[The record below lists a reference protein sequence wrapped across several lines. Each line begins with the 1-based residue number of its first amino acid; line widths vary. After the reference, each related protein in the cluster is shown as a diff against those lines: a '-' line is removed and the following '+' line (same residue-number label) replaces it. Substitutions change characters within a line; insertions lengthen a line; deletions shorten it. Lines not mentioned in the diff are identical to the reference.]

1 MSDAFEGKSI
11 LIVDDDPDIVTAIET
26 ALSETSAEVI
36 SARDGVAAVNLVES
50 KDPDL
55 VVLDIMLPKK
65 SGFLVLEKIRKGKP
79 KGSKPR
85 VVMITGNQGM
95 RHKQYAETLGVD
107 CYINKPFAMDVL
119 IDEIE
124 ELLGQ

>member
-1 MSDAFEGKSI
+1 MADVFEGKSI

-26 ALSETSAEVI
+26 ALADTSATVA
-36 SARDGVAAVNLVES
+36 SARDGITAVNLAEDN
-50 KDPDL
+50 DPDL

-65 SGFLVLEKIRKGKP
+65 SGFLVREKIRKGKV
-79 KGSKPR
+79 KGSKPK

-107 CYINKPFAMDVL
+107 AYINKPFAMDVL
-119 IDEIE
+119 IDEIIQ
-124 ELLGQ
+124 LLGD

>member
-1 MSDAFEGKSI
+1 MSEELEGKSI

-26 ALSETSAEVI
+26 ALSETSATVT
-36 SARDGVAAVNLVES
+36 SARDGLTAVSLAES
-50 KDPDL
+50 SDPDL

-79 KGSKPR
+79 KGSKPK

-107 CYINKPFAMDVL
+107 AYINKPFAMDVL
-119 IDEIE
+119 IDEIKQ
-124 ELLGQ
+124 LLGD

>member
-1 MSDAFEGKSI
+1 MSEELEGKSI

-26 ALSETSAEVI
+26 ALSDTSATVT
-36 SARDGVAAVNLVES
+36 SARDGVTAVSLAES
-50 KDPDL
+50 SDPDL

-79 KGSKPR
+79 KGSKPK

-95 RHKQYAETLGVD
+95 RHKQYAQTLGVD
-107 CYINKPFAMDVL
+107 AYINKPFAMDVL
-119 IDEIE
+119 IDEIKQ
-124 ELLGQ
+124 LLGD

>member
-1 MSDAFEGKSI
+1 MADAFEGKTI

-26 ALSETSAEVI
+26 ALAETSATVA
-36 SARDGVAAVNLVES
+36 SARDGVTAVNLAEDN
-50 KDPDL
+50 DPDL

-79 KGSKPR
+79 KGSKPKI
-85 VVMITGNQGM
+85 VMITGNQGM

-107 CYINKPFAMDVL
+107 GYINKPFAMDVL
-119 IDEIE
+119 MDEIE
-124 ELLGQ
+124 ELLGE

>member
-1 MSDAFEGKSI
+1 MSEELEGKSI

-26 ALSETSAEVI
+26 ALSDTSATVT
-36 SARDGVAAVNLVES
+36 SARDGLTAVSLAES
-50 KDPDL
+50 SDPDL

-79 KGSKPR
+79 KGSKPK

-95 RHKQYAETLGVD
+95 RHKQYAQTLGVD
-107 CYINKPFAMDVL
+107 AYINKPFAMDVL
-119 IDEIE
+119 IDEIKQ
-124 ELLGQ
+124 LLGD

>member
-1 MSDAFEGKSI
+1 MSEELEGKSI

-26 ALSETSAEVI
+26 ALSDTSATVT
-36 SARDGVAAVNLVES
+36 SARDGLTAVSLAES
-50 KDPDL
+50 GDPDL

-79 KGSKPR
+79 KGSKPK

-107 CYINKPFAMDVL
+107 AYINKPFAMDVL
-119 IDEIE
+119 IDEIKK
-124 ELLGQ
+124 LLGD